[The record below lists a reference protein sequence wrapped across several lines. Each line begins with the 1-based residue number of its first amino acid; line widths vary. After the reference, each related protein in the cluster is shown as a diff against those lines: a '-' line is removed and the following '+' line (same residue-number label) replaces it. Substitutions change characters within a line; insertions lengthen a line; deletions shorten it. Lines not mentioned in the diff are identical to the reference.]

1 MNDLHSPKRTRKI
14 MKTYRDLRQLILL
27 GRIILLLPFLIL
39 IIPFSIFKGFGN
51 LYFFFLSISPFIVA
65 YIFNFSIIYLVVD
78 DYNIINRWSERK
90 SRIDIFKGK
99 VILSMIEGLFLL
111 LVSLAILGFCYLI
124 NFPQSLDTNYRANNE
139 GLESPFSYQ
148 PSVIDSLLLFIIIAL
163 SIVAIFS
170 SIYWL
175 YMRFTQITGYNS
187 TKKILRLKKSRISV
201 GWLVQSAIW
210 FFIIPILCNI
220 LFIDICYPELSESW
234 SVLKQWYSDSPYLIL
249 VFQIILILFIN
260 IFTFIDG
267 IYANR
272 HRKNFV
278 LENVN

>member
-1 MNDLHSPKRTRKI
+1 
-14 MKTYRDLRQLILL
+14 LILL

-51 LYFFFLSISPFIVA
+51 LYFFFLSISPFILA